1 MKYTIT
7 QSRLLYVLS
16 INDRKHQNLL
26 KVGEVFVDNE
36 IADNSNTQVLSK
48 AVRDVLDK
56 RTYMQGVTYNI
67 EFVECTTYNQQTKCY
82 KADDVHR
89 TLRKMGVVSDPLI
102 KKEDADI
109 WFHASLME
117 VQAAIAEIKAGR
129 GAGYGAIQFRPE
141 QNKAIEETVK
151 YFKKPNGKTFLW
163 NAKMRF
169 GKTLSGLEVARKMGY
184 KSTLIIT
191 HRPVVDDGWSKD
203 FEKIFKTE
211 KALKKYKE
219 QGLEPA
225 YGRRM
230 MEDKDS
236 HGNFY
241 TLTKDVDAGKKIL
254 VFFVSM
260 QYLRLSQFVGGKE
273 KHFDP
278 LKRAIM
284 EYDWD
289 FVMVDEAHEGIE
301 AAAGVRVMEKLK
313 KEETRI
319 LSLSGTPFN
328 LLDKY
333 DDGEIYTWDYVME
346 QTEKE
351 KWDDLHYGDPNPY
364 ADLPRMKILTFTLD
378 KMTRDEAVE
387 NNEIFKFHEFFRV
400 WTEADRQSMQKLIDN
415 ENEPHRIQELQA
427 QLAKVQI
434 DKFIHE
440 DDVRAFVKKLRTKS
454 DRSQYPFST
463 KEFRDN
469 FNHTFWLL
477 PGVKEAAALE
487 QMLREDKVFGNPD
500 EFYIVNA
507 AGDGNIE
514 DRDGSALSEVV
525 DNIRGYNP
533 NEDKDRERAKKK
545 KAVTAKKRTIT
556 LSCGKLTTGVSVPE
570 WTAVLCMKGSENT
583 PAANYMQT
591 IFRVQ
596 TSATLKGRQKSDCYV
611 FDFAPDR
618 ALTAVA
624 ETAKMAVYAQGEKG
638 KKQLK
643 LSQKKEEEHLEAFI
657 KLCPVLSMDEGEM
670 GKPFSATKIFEK
682 LSNVYIERAVR
693 SGYADNS
700 LYNPER
706 LMNLTPEQEK
716 ALGDVHELLGSMPN
730 AWKPDNITIN
740 HQGLGDTKTADQIK
754 YIYYLN
760 NEKTAPASP
769 SMSAETDDNGCP
781 MTDEENWSDVMCAPS
796 EMFPYLYVSHS
807 NLIEG
812 TWTNF
817 SQPVLWKEWVDP
829 ESKKDEAKKKR
840 EEENKE
846 KRARMSVLRG
856 VSIRIPL
863 LVYGAEI
870 LLEYDDLSE
879 KDSEEFKKWAQK
891 KNIDVTDKSK
901 LTQKEID
908 DILDWLVDVKL
919 SPDYFTGLIDD
930 ASWEEF
936 MPKGFTKET
945 FNILKDCFDRSIFTG
960 AAKRIRQM
968 VKEADDLNT
977 EDRIN
982 KIATIFSYFHNPDK
996 ETVLTPWRVV
1006 NMHMS
1011 DCLGGWCFFNEEFD
1025 DNYTIENQ
1033 YGEEINAARPVGI
1046 KLDENG
1052 KVVFEKGVTKDVFGD
1067 YNARIL
1073 EINSKTG
1080 LYPLYMAYSLFKSV
1094 KEPEWRNMDLTGE
1107 RGKSRDAEQYYH
1119 QAGNDLL
1126 IWRDVLQDN
1135 IFVVCRTKMAV
1146 SITKR
1151 TLAGFRKDIRM
1162 NVKCYEKTLT
1172 VNDLVKAGVVKDD
1185 VTKKGNDYLY
1195 KGKKLVKADDLIS
1208 DGVIS
1213 ERETTLVGKKHFY
1226 NGEEN
1231 VLVNAL
1237 VSEGRLTLT
1246 LTQANGTYYYNG
1258 KDKLECDMINVLRA
1272 KPELFLQ
1279 DIVQGNNFWNVYNSI
1294 PKSKN
1299 EDINNMK
1306 FTAIVG
1312 NPPYQENISES
1323 AENKSLSKQLFPIF
1337 IKNSIEINSKYL
1349 SLITPSRW
1357 FKGDAQD
1364 KSFLNLREFI
1374 RTANHIK
1381 CIFNY
1386 PKNEDVFKNVVIK
1399 GGVSYFLYDPQYNG
1413 NVYFYNCRDGKK
1425 DEQIRPLFEEDLDII
1440 LGDGSEYAMIQK
1452 VTSGNFV
1459 SLTTI
1464 TTGRNAF
1471 GIIGKKEVID
1481 EVTHDLPFDGDIK
1494 LRCKGNEIRY
1504 TNRRNI
1510 TKSSDILDKYKVFI
1524 SKSAGDPAKDSKVIG
1539 YPYVGEPGEACT
1551 DSLIPVGSFKTRR
1564 EAENLQKYMKTK
1576 FLRYM
1581 VSILKVSQ
1589 NVTQIVYRFVPMQDF
1604 TDNSD
1609 IDWKKD
1615 IDEIS
1620 RQLCLKYNLS
1630 EEDISIIEA
1639 SISSIE

>member
-1 MKYTIT
+1 MKYRIT

-56 RTYMQGVTYNI
+56 RTYMQGVIYNI

-89 TLRKMGVVSDPLI
+89 TLRKMGVVSEPLTKI
-102 KKEDADI
+102 ETFYKKEDADI

-117 VQAAIAEIKAGR
+117 VQAAISQIKAGN
-129 GAGYGAIQFRPE
+129 GAGYGDIQFRPE
-141 QNKAIEETVK
+141 QKKAIEETVK

-169 GKTLSGLEVARKMGY
+169 GKTLSGLEVAKEMGY

-211 KALKKYKE
+211 KALKEYKE

-241 TLTKDVDAGKKIL
+241 SLTKDVDAGKKIL

-289 FVMVDEAHEGIE
+289 FVMIDEAHEGIE

-328 LLDKY
+328 LLDKF
-333 DDGEIYTWDYVME
+333 DEGEIYTWDYVME

-400 WTEADRQSMQKLIDN
+400 WTEADRQSIQKLIDN

-427 QLAKVQI
+427 QLDNVQI

-463 KEFRDN
+463 KEFRNN

-514 DRDGSALSEVV
+514 DRDGSALSEVE

-596 TSATLKGRQKSDCYV
+596 THATLKGRQKSDCYV

-706 LMNLTPEQEK
+706 LMNLTPEQEM

-769 SMSAETDDNGCP
+769 SMSAETDDKGCP

-870 LLEYDDLSE
+870 NDDAG
-879 KDSEEFKKWAQK
+879 EEIT
-891 KNIDVTDKSK
+891 IDNFASD
-901 LTQKEID
+901 EI
-908 DILDWLVDVKL
+908 V
-919 SPDYFTGLIDD
+919 DD

-968 VKEADDLNT
+968 VKEADTLNT

-1025 DNYTIENQ
+1025 GDYTIENE
-1033 YGEEINAARPVGI
+1033 YGENINAARFVDRGQ
-1046 KLDENG
+1046 
-1052 KVVFEKGVTKDVFGD
+1052 VTKDVFGD

-1080 LYPLYMAYSLFKSV
+1080 LYPLYMAYSIFKNV
-1094 KEPEWRNMDLTGE
+1094 KEPEWRGNELTGE

-1119 QAGNDLL
+1119 QADNDLL
-1126 IWRDVLQDN
+1126 IWSDVLQDN

-1162 NVKCYEKTLT
+1162 NVKCYEREVP
-1172 VNDLVKAGVVKDD
+1172 VNDLVSAGIIKATDEG
-1185 VTKKGNDYLY
+1185 VTKVDN
-1195 KGKKLVKADDLIS
+1195 
-1208 DGVIS
+1208 
-1213 ERETTLVGKKHFY
+1213 
-1226 NGEEN
+1226 
-1231 VLVNAL
+1231 
-1237 VSEGRLTLT
+1237 
-1246 LTQANGTYYYNG
+1246 TYYYNEHEA
-1258 KDKLECDMINVLRA
+1258 LECDMINVLRA
-1272 KPELFLQ
+1272 KPELFQQ
-1279 DIVQGNNFWNVYNSI
+1279 DIVQGKTFWNVYNSI
-1294 PKSKN
+1294 PTSKN

-1306 FTAIVG
+1306 FSAIVG
-1312 NPPYQENISES
+1312 NPPYQMMDGGTHNGAMPIYHQFVD
-1323 AENKSLSKQLFPIF
+1323 ACKRVCPNYNSLIMPSRWFAGGRGLDEFRIEMLNDERLAILHDFIDSKQLFKTADIAGGICYYLWDSSHKGECCVSTHAGTAVSTISRKLNEHDIF
-1337 IKNSIEINSKYL
+1337 VRDNIGLEIVKKIQKETDDFMDKGVLQLAPFGLRTFVRGEMLPFENSIKVLSSEGYGWVSKDD
-1349 SLITPSRW
+1349 IT
-1357 FKGDAQD
+1357 
-1364 KSFLNLREFI
+1364 
-1374 RTANHIK
+1374 
-1381 CIFNY
+1381 
-1386 PKNEDVFKNVVIK
+1386 
-1399 GGVSYFLYDPQYNG
+1399 
-1413 NVYFYNCRDGKK
+1413 
-1425 DEQIRPLFEEDLDII
+1425 
-1440 LGDGSEYAMIQK
+1440 
-1452 VTSGNFV
+1452 
-1459 SLTTI
+1459 
-1464 TTGRNAF
+1464 RNADKVDKF
-1471 GIIGKKEVID
+1471 KVIIGRLVPSNGEVGID
-1481 EVTHDLPFDGDIK
+1481 PSKGYKAITCPQIVQSNEVVTETYLV
-1494 LRCKGNEIRY
+1494 CA
-1504 TNRRNI
+1504 T
-1510 TKSSDILDKYKVFI
+1510 LDT
-1524 SKSAGDPAKDSKVIG
+1524 
-1539 YPYVGEPGEACT
+1539 E
-1551 DSLIPVGSFKTRR
+1551 R
-1564 EAENLQKYMKTK
+1564 EAINCAEYLKLKLPR
-1576 FLRYM
+1576 FLLRLTYSSM
-1581 VSILKVSQ
+1581 
-1589 NVTQIVYRFVPMQDF
+1589 NVNRANFIFAPNQDF
-1604 TDNSD
+1604 TKSYTDAELYD
-1609 IDWKKD
+1609 
-1615 IDEIS
+1615 
-1620 RQLCLKYNLS
+1620 KYNLTES
-1630 EEDISIIEA
+1630 ERNYIETL
-1639 SISSIE
+1639 IRPME